1 MTSTDTGSTVSSPG
15 PTPGAETGGG
25 VAGPRINLPVSR
37 LQPAYQQVADQL
49 RTLIIQGELVS
60 GDRLPPEAELGSSF
74 GVSRST
80 VREALRSLA
89 SQGLI
94 ETTRGTTGGTFV
106 SRIKPAAVTN
116 YLETSIG
123 LMSGTDDLTIA
134 HLLEARDML
143 EAPAAALAARRH
155 QPEHIE
161 ALRQAITR
169 EKASRGRTGK
179 FSEHR
184 QFHGLLMAAT
194 GNGLLPMVADPIF
207 RVLQTRFLNPVEAEG
222 FWAMVDQDHEE
233 IVERVE
239 AGDADGASAAMR
251 AHRTNIRSAYHD

>member
-1 MTSTDTGSTVSSPG
+1 MTTTDAGSAVPSPARPPG
-15 PTPGAETGGG
+15 PAANGA
-25 VAGPRINLPVSR
+25 ASGPRISLPVSR

-60 GDRLPPEAELGSSF
+60 GDRLPPEAELGASF

-106 SRIKPAAVTN
+106 TRIKPAAVTS

-123 LMSGTDDLTIA
+123 LMSGTEELTLADLLQA
-134 HLLEARDML
+134 RDLLEV
-143 EAPAAALAARRH
+143 PAASLAATRH
-155 QPEHIE
+155 RPEHIE
-161 ALRQAITR
+161 ALRQAIAR

-184 QFHGLLMAAT
+184 QFHGVLMAAT
-194 GNGLLPMVADPIF
+194 GNGLLPMVTDPIF
-207 RVLQTRFLNPVEAEG
+207 RVLQTRFLNPVEADG
-222 FWAMVDQDHEE
+222 FWATVDREHEE
-233 IVERVE
+233 IVDRIE
-239 AGDADGASAAMR
+239 AGDAEAAAAAMR
-251 AHRTNIRSAYHD
+251 RHLDSIRPAYHD